1 MSFGAVGGLGTASA
15 RPPRSDGG
23 PLIIASVPPYGND
36 GPRRRGRP
44 PSPLGL
50 PRLRGPPRF
59 PTAVENSRSAARP
72 VYHRRAHLRTSTRR
86 SFPPMATARS
96 TSRSSK
102 DTYLGRVVAG
112 RYRLEAL
119 LGEGGMGVVYR
130 ARHVLIDRVVALKLI
145 RPDLRG
151 ETHLRAW
158 MLREARAA
166 NRVDHAHIVEIHDV
180 GETEEGELYLVM
192 EYLTGTSL
200 SSEIA
205 KGQMPITRAVDIL
218 EQMTAALSRAHDLGV
233 VHRDLKSDN
242 IMLTTRGG
250 RRDFVKILDFGLA
263 ALARDPRLAPKG
275 AVFGTPE
282 YMSPEQARGDDAVPT
297 SDLYALGILFFEMTT
312 GQLPFRS
319 SDRDTLLEMQRSS
332 PSPRPVTLRQD
343 LPDTAERIILRLLEK
358 DPRRRFRDGHHLS
371 EQLKA
376 LQRTLPSTTWEVQ
389 QQAEPPAAA
398 PPPPPAPTPGV
409 VEWSRRAAYFARM
422 VARAYPNGRAPA
434 DVQQAADQM
443 WETAARASRLEG
455 ELASHQKKL
464 EAIERRGRA
473 LRAEIGRK
481 VEELAE
487 EESRTLRDAAAER
500 ERVSSLQ
507 QRLGEANQ
515 RWEAAHQRAIQA
527 AAGSDGQTM
536 RAAFEEVGGMRSR
549 AQTLQEIIQENQQR
563 VQTKE
568 NAAADLRRQIDE
580 LRAQLQRYSDAL
592 ENDLSAGR
600 ERIATRVREALGYEK
615 TFAQASEVLMT
626 HLADRPEC
634 SELIEELRTE
644 EARFNRRAEQSQ
656 VAPAAPPDRL
666 IKA

>member
-1 MSFGAVGGLGTASA
+1 MV
-15 RPPRSDGG
+15 
-23 PLIIASVPPYGND
+23 IV
-36 GPRRRGRP
+36 
-44 PSPLGL
+44 
-50 PRLRGPPRF
+50 LRVRD
-59 PTAVENSRSAARP
+59 ES
-72 VYHRRAHLRTSTRR
+72 LR
-86 SFPPMATARS
+86 
-96 TSRSSK
+96 
-102 DTYLGRVVAG
+102 
-112 RYRLEAL
+112 EAL

-536 RAAFEEVGGMRSR
+536 RAAFE
-549 AQTLQEIIQENQQR
+549 
-563 VQTKE
+563 
-568 NAAADLRRQIDE
+568 
-580 LRAQLQRYSDAL
+580 
-592 ENDLSAGR
+592 
-600 ERIATRVREALGYEK
+600 
-615 TFAQASEVLMT
+615 
-626 HLADRPEC
+626 
-634 SELIEELRTE
+634 
-644 EARFNRRAEQSQ
+644 
-656 VAPAAPPDRL
+656 
-666 IKA
+666 